1 MHSMTAV
8 NVAELVRRGV
18 VIPRPDLVHIAS
30 DVDPSRIESGAVLL
44 PFVRLEGARS
54 AVGRGAKIGSGG
66 PVYLRD
72 CAAGRNVDLAS
83 GTFEDAV
90 FLDGAAFGPSGHAR
104 AGTLFE
110 EGAKAAHACGVKQT
124 ILLPFATLGSLI
136 NFCDCLLAGGT
147 GSEDHSEVGS
157 GFIHFNFSPSGAH
170 GDKATPSMFGD
181 VVRGVFLRERRIFLG
196 GDAGVV
202 GPTTVGFGTV
212 LAAGTTYRKDRGEDR
227 LVYAERLPDRE
238 RPFDPIVFRNAKEKI
253 HKNVAYLAQLA
264 ALRCFYVEVRAALA
278 LGDAFATLLVQAA
291 IEVLDV
297 AARERVRQLERL
309 GPDFIRSAE
318 KLRSEGAEAGSPE
331 VAYQIA
337 FAARIATARPALI
350 DLASAANATADGAES
365 AAFAAAAARP
375 PGGYLDWVRGLSD
388 TGFGA
393 GRARLAAAA
402 DAYLRQVGP
411 MLGV

>member
-1 MHSMTAV
+1 MHAMTAV
-8 NVAELVRRGV
+8 TVAELVRRGV
-18 VIPRPDLVHIAS
+18 VVPRPDLVHIAP
-30 DVDPSRIESGAVLL
+30 DVDPERIEPGAELL
-44 PFVRLEGARS
+44 PFARLEGART

-110 EGAKAAHACGVKQT
+110 EGARAAHACGVKQT

-136 NFCDCLLAGGT
+136 NFCDCLLAGGS
-147 GSEDHSEVGS
+147 GSDDHSEVGS

-181 VVRGVFLRERRIFLG
+181 GVRGVFLRERRIFLG

-202 GPTTVGFGTV
+202 GPTTVGYGTV

-238 RPFDPIVFRNAKEKI
+238 RPFDPAVFRNAKEKI
-253 HKNVAYLAQLA
+253 QKNVAYLGQLA

-278 LGDAFATLLVQAA
+278 TGDRFASLLVQAA
-291 IEVLDV
+291 VELLDV
-297 AARERVRQLERL
+297 AARERVKQLERL
-309 GPDFIRSAE
+309 GPDFARSAD
-318 KLRSEGAEAGSPE
+318 KLLAEGAEPGSPE
-331 VAYQIA
+331 TAYQSA
-337 FAARIATARPALI
+337 FAAR
-350 DLASAANATADGAES
+350 
-365 AAFAAAAARP
+365 FAAAKPALTDLAAATKATA
-375 PGGYLDWVRGLSD
+375 GGAAAEAFGAKAPRARGAYLDWVRGLTD
-388 TGFGA
+388 AGVEA
-393 GRARLAAAA
+393 GRIRLAAAA
-402 DAYLRQVGP
+402 DAYLGRVGP
-411 MLGV
+411 ALGL